1 MEITTVFETINSA
14 ALQES
19 LFPLR
24 AFFFLIFCFFMGFII
39 WALFNTSWLK
49 LAWLYDLAE
58 FFTMRPY
65 GVKKMTKAW
74 NEAVEKVASNDQKEY
89 KPALV
94 ELDEDLDTILMRSG
108 NKGKDLAER
117 LDQFTEG
124 SFPPLLR
131 IMESHKICEEI
142 KADSSYQLDI
152 KEAKKMMAAYKEAFE
167 CLHAFN

>member
-1 MEITTVFETINSA
+1 MEFNTVFETINSA
-14 ALQES
+14 QLQES

-24 AFFFLIFCFFMGFII
+24 AFFFLIFCLFMGFII
-39 WALFNTSWLK
+39 WALFNCSWFK
-49 LAWLYDLAE
+49 LAHLYDWVE

-65 GVKKMTKAW
+65 GVKKMTKIW
-74 NEAVEKVASNDQKEY
+74 NETVEKVASNNQKEY

-94 ELDEDLDTILMRSG
+94 EIDEELDTILMRSG
-108 NKGKDLAER
+108 RKGKDLAER
-117 LDQFTEG
+117 LNEFTEG

-142 KADSSYQLDI
+142 KADSNYQLDLE
-152 KEAKKMMAAYKEAFE
+152 EAKKMLAAYKEAFE